1 MEYQSDGDVEMAG
14 GEIVRV
20 ISQLKKEII
29 ERKWAEKKSRDALDY
44 AESIIDS
51 VKHPLLVLDEERKV
65 VSANLSFYDLFT
77 LTPGAVLG
85 QPFLK
90 IAHGMFNC
98 EEMKTLL
105 APRLGSD
112 PRQVDIDKTFPFVGR
127 KYLKAAVQG
136 LQYNIKHLRFAFLTI
151 EDVTEQKIAEER
163 LRKALQDKSAL
174 VKEVHHRVKNNLQIL
189 SSLLALQSSGL
200 EDPNQRKI
208 LEDSRARVLA
218 MAAVHESLSYNG
230 SVEKVTL
237 REPIQRLIAG
247 IDSIYDD
254 GVTCDIDICDTAIGI
269 DQATLLCL
277 VLNEIVTNA
286 HKHAFRG
293 MEGGK
298 RLISINA
305 CLEEGNLVIKASDNG
320 MGLGGATVESW
331 SNTLGFTLVR
341 NLVENQLGG
350 QWIVRDY
357 DGVHHELRIRLGEE
371 GYSPESQELKGGNW
385 SNP

>member
-1 MEYQSDGDVEMAG
+1 VEHDGESGNGASG
-14 GEIVRV
+14 EEIVRV

-51 VKHPLLVLDEERKV
+51 VKHPLVVLDEERKV
-65 VSANLSFYDLFT
+65 VSANLAFYDLFT

-85 QPFLK
+85 QYFLK
-90 IAHGMFNC
+90 ISEGMFGFP
-98 EEMKTLL
+98 EMRELL
-105 APRLGSD
+105 AARLGTEPRLAE
-112 PRQVDIDKTFPFVGR
+112 VDRVFPFVGR
-127 KYLKAAVQG
+127 KFLKAAVQG

-151 EDVTEQKIAEER
+151 EDVTEQKIAEGR
-163 LRKALQDKSAL
+163 LQKALQDKSAL

-189 SSLLALQSSGL
+189 SSLLALQSSALVEPG
-200 EDPNQRKI
+200 ERKI

-230 SVEKVTL
+230 SVEKVSL
-237 REPIQRLIAG
+237 REPIARLISG

-254 GVTCDIDICDTAIGI
+254 GVTSDIDVCDAEIGI

-293 MEGGK
+293 KERGQSV
-298 RLISINA
+298 ISINA
-305 CLEEGNLVIKASDNG
+305 CLEDGELVIRAADNG
-320 MGLGGATVESW
+320 VGLGGASVDTW
-331 SNTLGFTLVR
+331 SDTLGFTLVR

-350 QWIVRDY
+350 AWSVKDF
-357 DGVHHELRIRLGEE
+357 DGVHHELRIKIEE
-371 GYSPESQELKGGNW
+371 PDYLPSDPAADSPA
-385 SNP
+385 